1 VLGNNFGIIE
11 DWIDSISADYFPDH
25 FLNCNS
31 NYLCQGF
38 RSLDEVM

>member
-11 DWIDSISADYFPDH
+11 DWIDSISADCFPDH